1 MNNTIIQTQ
10 TGLSQ
15 FYAKV
20 YGFVAMGIGL
30 SAVVSGLMLTV
41 FQQHLINVLVGSP
54 MVLYLIIFGELG
66 LVLFASRA
74 AARNTPM
81 ALPLF
86 LIYSAVNGY
95 TLSFVI
101 ARYTQTTVLQAF
113 VSAAVMFAVMAVIGL
128 VTKKDLSA
136 VGKFCLAALL
146 GVIIASVVNMFIGSG
161 TMSFIVSLAS
171 VLIFAGL
178 IAWDNQQMRLV
189 YEELNGQ
196 VPMGWIVSLALNLY
210 LDFINLFIHL
220 LNIFAR
226 RD

>member
-74 AARNTPM
+74 AAKNTPM

-95 TLSFVI
+95 TLSFII

-136 VGKFCLAALL
+136 VGKFCLSALL
-146 GVIIASVVNMFIGSG
+146 GVIIASLVNIFIGSG

-178 IAWDNQQMRLV
+178 IAWDNQQLRLV
-189 YEELNGQ
+189 YEELDGQ
-196 VPMGWIVSLALNLY
+196 VPLGWIVSLALNLY

-220 LNIFAR
+220 LNILGR

>member
-136 VGKFCLAALL
+136 IGKFCLAALL
-146 GVIIASVVNMFIGSG
+146 GVIIASLVNIFIGSG
-161 TMSFIVSLAS
+161 AMSFMVSLAS

-178 IAWDNQQMRLV
+178 IAWDNQRMRLV

-196 VPMGWIVSLALNLY
+196 VSMGWIVSLALNLY